1 MNYKKVYYAIINKAL
16 RKERTGQRWKGD
28 GNYYEKHHIVPRSLG
43 GLDLDNN
50 LVLLTAKEHYL
61 CHWLLFKSYEL
72 NTVERKKML
81 KAWFMMAAVG
91 DTNRPSINMN
101 DYNRYRNELAKTIS
115 DMQTG
120 ENNSQ
125 YGAHWYT
132 DLETGETIKAKFPP
146 YKHYV
151 LGKNWFASNKNKVYN
166 INTSFLKFK
175 QYKKY
180 RRGYIEYID
189 DDTYYKMDVI
199 ERRKYV
205 DNCKKEQTF
214 IKNQKLCQKLW
225 DEYHSC
231 NYETFKDFILKEHP
245 ELNYNSI
252 SDWLKKYIPY
262 YKNIILNGN
271 YKLHKFKSNPNLIG
285 IYE

>member
-43 GLDLDNN
+43 GLDSDNN

-115 DMQTG
+115 DMQIG

-132 DLETGETIKAKFPP
+132 NYITGEYKNIKGPVSKEW
-146 YKHYV
+146 V
-151 LGKNWFASNKNKVYN
+151 LGKHFQGEYSLIGNPNTRYIHKARLYTFYNPDTLEKIKCTLLDKPANFVPYNQTVYSKLFA
-166 INTSFLKFK
+166 
-175 QYKKY
+175 YK
-180 RRGYIEYID
+180 R
-189 DDTYYKMDVI
+189 
-199 ERRKYV
+199 
-205 DNCKKEQTF
+205 
-214 IKNQKLCQKLW
+214 W
-225 DEYHSC
+225 DEYHA
-231 NYETFKDFILKEHP
+231 
-245 ELNYNSI
+245 
-252 SDWLKKYIPY
+252 
-262 YKNIILNGN
+262 GN
-271 YKLHKFKSNPNLIG
+271 YKALCEFTKHTTWNAVAKLFKRWIPIYANKTNNGCAFPSNPNLLG